1 MKNILLVLTGGTIG
15 SFQQNGIINTKKGKC
30 RVLELFKEKYPD
42 SDCQFEIKEPLNI
55 LSENL
60 TYKDWERLINFIL
73 SLDLSAFDG
82 IIITHGSDTLSY
94 SSAML
99 SMCLHGIGLPVVI
112 TASNYV
118 PDHPKS
124 NALVNFKA
132 AVELIHQIHDGVY
145 TVYTNPPDLP
155 SQLTHVF
162 LPTRMKEADRF
173 MDCFYEIDSI
183 PLAIIDKT
191 GDIREHGNPLSV
203 CDLEQHQRFFS
214 RIDFHFEKGVQL
226 IHPYPSI
233 NYDDITLGQNIGAV
247 LHITYH
253 SGTVSEKAL
262 TLLAKCKERNIPLF
276 LCSLKSS
283 AKAIYETSNSLLQ
296 NGAVP
301 LYDISTESAYAK
313 LLLAV
318 NLYNDNI
325 KSFMNKNIY
334 FERLEESE

>member
-15 SFQQNGIINTKKGKC
+15 SFEKNGIIGTEKGKC
-30 RVLELFKEKYPD
+30 RVLELFEEKYPD

-60 TYKDWERLINFIL
+60 TCNDWETLVNFIL
-73 SLDLSAFDG
+73 SLDLSGFDG
-82 IIITHGSDTLSY
+82 MIITHGSDTLSY

-99 SMCLHGIGLPVVI
+99 GMCLHGLGLPVVI

-118 PDHPKS
+118 PDDTRS

-132 AVELIHQIHDGVY
+132 AIELIQQVHDGVY

-155 SQLTHVF
+155 SQLSHAF
-162 LPTRMKEADRF
+162 IPTRMKEADRF
-173 MDCFYEIDSI
+173 VDCFYDIDSI
-183 PLAIIDKT
+183 PFAIVDKT
-191 GDIREHGNPLSV
+191 GDIREYGNDLSV
-203 CDLEQHQRFFS
+203 RDLEERQRFFN
-214 RIDFHFEKGVQL
+214 RKEFYFEKSVQL

-233 NYDDITLGQNIGAV
+233 NYDNITISENTGAV

-253 SGTVSEKAL
+253 SGTVSEKSL
-262 TLLAKCKERNIPLF
+262 TLLAKCRKKNIPFF
-276 LCSLKSS
+276 LCSLKNS
-283 AKAIYETSNSLLQ
+283 AKAMYETSNILLQ

-318 NLYNDNI
+318 NLQSDNMEE
-325 KSFMNKNIY
+325 FMKKNIY
-334 FERLEESE
+334 FEITEEYE